1 MQKTT
6 IQLEEKKLWVTR
18 KGATSA
24 RAGEYG
30 IIPGSMGAITSE
42 CSGGTAQ
49 VTCHKKIQ
57 HIQDILR
64 WPNIYAHSCLHK
76 RVTLFFWFI
85 NIRIY
90 IYIYI
95 IYIHDICCCFVPQI
109 CRQSTGFFEEILPK
123 NKPWGGQL
131 HCEGQRCPRHP
142 PWIQLTW
149 HATSFGRTQGH
160 HHRLLYDDTIWYMSP
175 TNHLKIGQDQ
185 YEVVL

>member
-1 MQKTT
+1 MVIPPMPKTT

-42 CSGGTAQ
+42 RSGGTAQ

-76 RVTLFFWFI
+76 RVTLFF
-85 NIRIY
+85 
-90 IYIYI
+90 
-95 IYIHDICCCFVPQI
+95 D
-109 CRQSTGFFEEILPK
+109 S
-123 NKPWGGQL
+123 
-131 HCEGQRCPRHP
+131 
-142 PWIQLTW
+142 
-149 HATSFGRTQGH
+149 
-160 HHRLLYDDTIWYMSP
+160 
-175 TNHLKIGQDQ
+175 
-185 YEVVL
+185 